1 MCKVRLAYRCTL
13 RFKLKKLGCF
23 AYIHF
28 YFFLPTFE
36 LLKLEFSEC
45 VFQADSFFSF
55 FLENLSQNWLAI
67 SNPSGKKH
75 SSLILKTIGF
85 FFFFPIL

>member
-1 MCKVRLAYRCTL
+1 MYPKIQVEKVGVFCLHS
-13 RFKLKKLGCF
+13 FF
-23 AYIHF
+23 I
-28 YFFLPTFE
+28 FFLPTFE

-45 VFQADSFFSF
+45 VFQADSFFPF

-67 SNPSGKKH
+67 SNPSGNKH
-75 SSLILKTIGF
+75 SSLILKTVGF